1 MVKVLEKYKNYL
13 SLRQFV
19 ENIHTK
25 NEKVMASTN
34 IDWDI
39 VIEPKGS
46 LLRLNIKEIWQYRDL
61 LEMYIKRDIVTFYKQ
76 TILGPIW
83 FFIQPIFTTIIFMF
97 VFGGLAGI
105 STDGIPQALFYLSGI
120 TLWNY
125 FSESLTKTSDT
136 FFTNQAIF
144 GKVYFPR
151 LIAPLSVTI
160 SGLIKMF
167 IQFGVFVIVYIYF
180 AVKGTQVTPN
190 VYALLLPLLII
201 ILAGL
206 SLGFGIIISSM
217 TTKYRDLKFLIAF
230 AVQLWMYATPIIY
243 PLSVM
248 EGSYKKYMW
257 LIQANPV
264 TAVMETFKYGFLGQ
278 GTFSWLSLA
287 YSGLFAIVIL
297 FIGLI
302 IFNRVEK
309 SFMDVV

>member
-1 MVKVLEKYKNYL
+1 
-13 SLRQFV
+13 
-19 ENIHTK
+19 
-25 NEKVMASTN
+25 MASTD

-46 LLRLNIKEIWQYRDL
+46 LFRLNLKEIWHYRDL

-76 TILGPIW
+76 TILGPVW
-83 FFIQPIFTTIIFMF
+83 FFIQPVFTTIVYMF

-105 STDGIPQALFYLSGI
+105 PTDGIPQPLFYLSGI
-120 TLWNY
+120 CMWNY

-136 FFTNQAIF
+136 FLTNQAIF

-160 SGLIKMF
+160 TGLIKMF
-167 IQFGVFVIVYIYF
+167 IQLILFTAVYVYF
-180 AVKGTQVTPN
+180 KANGATISLN
-190 VYALLLPLLII
+190 IYALLFPVLIL

-206 SLGFGIIISSM
+206 GLGFGIIISSM

-230 AVQLWMYATPIIY
+230 AIQLWMYATPVIY

-248 EGSYKKYMW
+248 KGNYEKYMW

-278 GTFSWLSLA
+278 GTFSWFALG
-287 YSGLFAIVIL
+287 YSFLFMIIVLFAGI
-297 FIGLI
+297 F
-302 IFNRVEK
+302 IFNRVER
-309 SFMDVV
+309 SFMDVI

>member
-1 MVKVLEKYKNYL
+1 MN
-13 SLRQFV
+13 SQ
-19 ENIHTK
+19 ENWT
-25 NEKVMASTN
+25 
-34 IDWDI
+34 
-39 VIEPKGS
+39 VIIKPKGKLFS
-46 LLRLNIKEIWQYRDL
+46 LNLKEIWQYRDL

-83 FFIQPIFTTIIFMF
+83 FFVQPIFTTIIFMF

-125 FSESLTKTSDT
+125 FSDSLTKTADT

-167 IQFGVFVIVYIYF
+167 IQFGLFAIVYIYF
-180 AVKGTQVTPN
+180 VIIGAHIEPN
-190 VYALLLPLLII
+190 LYALLFPLLIL

-230 AVQLWMYATPIIY
+230 AIQLWMYATPVIY

-248 EGSYKKYMW
+248 EGNFSRYKWM
-257 LIQANPV
+257 IQANPL

-278 GTFSWLSLA
+278 GTFTWFALA
-287 YSGLFAIVIL
+287 YSALFTVMIL
-297 FIGLI
+297 LIGII
-302 IFNRVEK
+302 IFNKVER
-309 SFMDVV
+309 SFMDII